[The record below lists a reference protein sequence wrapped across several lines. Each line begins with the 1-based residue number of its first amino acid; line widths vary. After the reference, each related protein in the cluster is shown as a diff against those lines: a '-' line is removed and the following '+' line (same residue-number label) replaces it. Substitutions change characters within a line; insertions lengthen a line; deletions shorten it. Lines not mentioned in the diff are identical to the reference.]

1 MNNGLKALL
10 IAASTIITCIIV
22 GLGFSL
28 AKEAKQIGNRVVE
41 ELHVYRNA
49 LEERDYM
56 KYDGAVVYGGDVVNL
71 MKKELSEEKNGFC
84 VTVRD
89 KRQSRSYATIA
100 EAEAAWKYESPEYVE
115 PVEEYIGNVVRNAN
129 DVIVEIQ
136 FTKKEDGGRKYE

>member
-1 MNNGLKALL
+1 M
-10 IAASTIITCIIV
+10 

-28 AKEAKQIGNRVVE
+28 AKEAKQIGNCVVE
-41 ELHVYRNA
+41 ELHVYRSA

-71 MKKELSEEKNGFC
+71 MKKELSEEKTGFC
-84 VTVRD
+84 VTVCD

-100 EAEAAWKYESPEYVE
+100 EAEAAWEYESPEYVE
-115 PVEEYIGNVVRNAN
+115 PVEEYIGTVVRNAN

-136 FTKKEDGGRKYE
+136 FMKKEEGGRKNE